1 MNIDTDV
8 IFVIGL
14 VVGLLSIP
22 ALIGAFSESRPPR
35 AAAIL
40 VLIAAGLIS
49 IAVIRKPGGY
59 TLSSAPDVFMK
70 VISGIVN

>member
-1 MNIDTDV
+1 MNMDPDY

-14 VVGLLSIP
+14 VVAVLAVP

-40 VLIAAGLIS
+40 ILIAAGLIS
-49 IAVIRKPGGY
+49 VAVIQKAGGF
-59 TLSSAPDVFMK
+59 TVSGAPDVFMR
-70 VISGIVN
+70 VIGDLVN